1 MMREGIRLTGVVLAF
16 TFLACQPE
24 LTPTEKAAKDRS
36 ECMMLATDETGFDP
50 ITAEAPPRTVSESH
64 QRGGDA
70 KEAAVDVGK
79 GAVGGAVAGVIG
91 GAIMDDAGGGAAAG
105 AAIGGL
111 VGGVRHYKKRKEI
124 VTTTR
129 PNPEYE
135 GYLQAKAAFS
145 NALEECLA
153 ARQEPQS

>member
-1 MMREGIRLTGVVLAF
+1 MRALLRCIVAVLAVA
-16 TFLACQPE
+16 LPACQPE
-24 LTPTEKAAKDRS
+24 LTPTEKAAKDRA
-36 ECMMLATDETGFDP
+36 ECMVLATDQTGFDP

-64 QRGGDA
+64 QRGGTTG
-70 KEAAVDVGK
+70 EAVADVGK
-79 GAVGGAVAGVIG
+79 GAVGGAALGVIG

-111 VGGVRHYKKRKEI
+111 VGGVRHYKKRKEV

-135 GYLQAKAAFS
+135 GYLQAKAAYA

-153 ARQEPQS
+153 ARQETQP

>member
-1 MMREGIRLTGVVLAF
+1 MWALLRCAVAFLA
-16 TFLACQPE
+16 LALAACQPE

-36 ECMMLATDETGFDP
+36 ECMVLATDQTGFDP
-50 ITAEAPPRTVSESH
+50 LTAEAPPRTVSESH
-64 QRGGDA
+64 QRGSSTGG
-70 KEAAVDVGK
+70 AVKDVGK

-111 VGGVRHYKKRKEI
+111 VGGVRHYKKSKEV
-124 VTTTR
+124 VTTTK
-129 PNPEYE
+129 PNPEYQ

-145 NALEECLA
+145 NALEQCLA
-153 ARQEPQS
+153 ARQKPQS

>member
-1 MMREGIRLTGVVLAF
+1 MRARLRWTLVALAF
-16 TFLACQPE
+16 PVVACQPE
-24 LTPTEKAAKDRS
+24 LTPVEKAAKDRS
-36 ECMMLATDETGFDP
+36 ECMLLATDETGFDP
-50 ITAEAPPRTVSESH
+50 VTAEPPPRTVSTSR

-70 KEAAVDVGK
+70 KGAVGDVGK
-79 GAVGGAVAGVIG
+79 GALGGAALGAVG

-111 VGGVRHYKKRKEI
+111 VGGVKHYKKRKEV

-129 PNPEYE
+129 PNPAYDE
-135 GYLQAKAAFS
+135 YLQQKDDYKYV
-145 NALEECLA
+145 LEECLA